1 MWGALTSGGT
11 LHLFFCHSDKII
23 EQHRTVFLRP
33 NDHICIIQLTG
44 NINLNITVNKINN
57 VVFSFMRQFLTDMIC
72 RCLQNL
78 VRVICRAHLVGVYV

>member
-23 EQHRTVFLRP
+23 EQHQAVFLRP
-33 NDHICIIQLTG
+33 NDYIRVIHLAANLKLNLPTSKVHDIIRPFVRRFFADVIG
-44 NINLNITVNKINN
+44 
-57 VVFSFMRQFLTDMIC
+57 